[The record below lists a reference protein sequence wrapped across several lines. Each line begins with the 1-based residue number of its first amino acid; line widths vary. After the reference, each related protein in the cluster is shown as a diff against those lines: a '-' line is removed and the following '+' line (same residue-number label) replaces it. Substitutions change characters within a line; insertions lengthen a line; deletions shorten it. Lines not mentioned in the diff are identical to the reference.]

1 MVTYHTFGWIWLP
14 VLFPSMAVMY
24 ALAGSLV
31 AASLARTPGG
41 HWRMLRKR
49 VRRLLPPLW
58 LFGAVLVALMIRQGW
73 DVTRSEGGRLDA
85 HTALAWL
92 VPLEQPG
99 GSAWGQSFV
108 LPLWYIRTYLWL
120 LLLSPSM
127 YWLFRRYPRL
137 VLATPLALL
146 GVLELGVVPV
156 TATTADTLQH
166 LGMFGTCWLVGFA
179 HHDGALSRRGR
190 GRTVLLGLALMAL
203 GMVWALTHQLPE
215 SGWDIDEIPVADALY
230 GLGAVLVLLRLYPRR
245 PVLAAVPWLARLV
258 GAMNARAMTIYL
270 WGNTAIAA
278 ATPIIESNRWTRDL
292 SASTWQGR
300 VAQYAVAWLV
310 LGAIVLAAGWAEDVA
325 AGRAPRLNPW
335 PRPVPLPG
343 GPVRPA
349 ASTAALGVLAAGLT
363 GVLVVGVL
371 GPAGHATA
379 PRVNDE
385 DGPLPGT
392 TAARTYPMHTSV
404 PASVFRIGAQVPG
417 QGDDEQ
423 SLRSGWD
430 RDWAAHF
437 GGCDGYGSPGASCRS
452 DLAGRTP
459 PDWFPVALV
468 PKENPYYLGLPYND
482 LDDLAGRTASPWARD
497 PGYAKHLADPTFSLV
512 KNRWVQVTGT
522 TGSCYGQVEDTGPG
536 RSDAGYVLGAA
547 RPAHTPAINLSPA
560 LARCVGMTDAAAG
573 GRVDWAFV
581 DRPPAGP
588 WTAVPTSR
596 QADQNG
602 RRP

>member
-1 MVTYHTFGWIWLP
+1 MT
-14 VLFPSMAVMY
+14 
-24 ALAGSLV
+24 
-31 AASLARTPGG
+31 AS
-41 HWRMLRKR
+41 
-49 VRRLLPPLW
+49 
-58 LFGAVLVALMIRQGW
+58 
-73 DVTRSEGGRLDA
+73 
-85 HTALAWL
+85 
-92 VPLEQPG
+92 
-99 GSAWGQSFV
+99 
-108 LPLWYIRTYLWL
+108 
-120 LLLSPSM
+120 
-127 YWLFRRYPRL
+127 
-137 VLATPLALL
+137 
-146 GVLELGVVPV
+146 
-156 TATTADTLQH
+156 TADTLQH

-270 WGNTAIAA
+270 WGNAAIAA

-292 SASTWQGR
+292 SASTWQGK

-335 PRPVPLPG
+335 PRRVPLPP

-371 GPAGHATA
+371 GPAGRATA
-379 PRVNDE
+379 PRVNDG

-437 GGCDGYGSPGASCRS
+437 GGCDGYGSRVPAAAPTSPDAPRRTGFPSRWSPRRTRSTWACRTTTS
-452 DLAGRTP
+452 T
-459 PDWFPVALV
+459 
-468 PKENPYYLGLPYND
+468 
-482 LDDLAGRTASPWARD
+482 TSPAAPRFRG
-497 PGYAKHLADPTFSLV
+497 PATRPTREHLADPVVLAGQEPLGAGD
-512 KNRWVQVTGT
+512 RAPRAAATGRSRT
-522 TGSCYGQVEDTGPG
+522 PGPAARTRATSWGQRDRRHARDQPQSCARPVRRHDGRRRRSPG
-536 RSDAGYVLGAA
+536 RLGV
-547 RPAHTPAINLSPA
+547 RGP
-560 LARCVGMTDAAAG
+560 AAG
-573 GRVDWAFV
+573 RS
-581 DRPPAGP
+581 